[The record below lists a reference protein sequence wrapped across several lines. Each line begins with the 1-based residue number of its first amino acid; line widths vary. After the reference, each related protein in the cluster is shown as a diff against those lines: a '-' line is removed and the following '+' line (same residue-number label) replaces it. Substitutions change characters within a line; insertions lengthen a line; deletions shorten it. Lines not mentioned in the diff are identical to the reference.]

1 MTRLLGSLST
11 LRSAGYPS
19 PTQDSLPAVDQTLP
33 GRIADLPGRIERFLS
48 WLHLFLL
55 SQTFVAQL
63 TAVENGGAV
72 GLCSLNEF

>member
-63 TAVENGGAV
+63 TAVENGGA
-72 GLCSLNEF
+72 G